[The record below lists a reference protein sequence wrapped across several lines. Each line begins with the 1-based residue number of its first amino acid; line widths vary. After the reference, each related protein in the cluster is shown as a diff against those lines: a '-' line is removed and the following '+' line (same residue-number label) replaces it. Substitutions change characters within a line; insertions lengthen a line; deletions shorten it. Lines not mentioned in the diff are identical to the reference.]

1 MAQQRVVITGL
12 GTINPTG
19 HNVAESWDSITN
31 GRSGIG
37 PITNFDISNFL
48 VKVAGEVKNFD
59 PAKFMEPR
67 EARRRDRYQQFASIA
82 AKEALAQSGLEI
94 TPQNAQRVAVLI
106 SSAVGGIKAFQ
117 DAVKAIFEPG
127 VGPRRVNPFTIPML
141 MSNGAGGLV
150 AIDVGAKGP
159 NFSIA
164 SACASA
170 NDGMGVAWHMIRSGM
185 VDAAITGGSDATVW
199 EVGIASF
206 DRLGAM
212 SHRTESVPQP
222 FDIERDGVVMG
233 EGAGVLVIESLA
245 HAQARGANILAELA
259 GYGATADAYHITAP
273 AEDGAMG
280 AAAMQQ
286 ALDAAELNAEDLD
299 YISAHG
305 TGTPLNDA
313 SETAGV
319 KRAFGARAYDIP
331 ISSTKS
337 MTGHMMGATGAVEA
351 VFCVQAINTGVVP
364 PTINYHTPDPAC
376 DLDYVPNTARELK
389 VDAAISNAF
398 GFGGHN
404 AVLAFKRFVD

>member
-1 MAQQRVVITGL
+1 MAQRVVITGL

-19 HNVAESWDSITN
+19 HNVQQSWDNITN

-48 VKVAGEVKNFD
+48 VKVAGEVKDFD
-59 PAKFMEPR
+59 PAKFMEAR

-94 TPQNAQRVAVLI
+94 TPQNAPRVAVLI

-117 DAVKAIFEPG
+117 DAVQAIFE
-127 VGPRRVNPFTIPML
+127 VGPRKVNPFTIPML
-141 MSNGAGGLV
+141 MSNGAGGLI
-150 AIDVGAKGP
+150 AIDIGAKGP

-185 VDAAITGGSDATVW
+185 VDAAVTGGSDSTVW

-212 SHRTESVPQP
+212 SHRTENVPQP
-222 FDIERDGVVMG
+222 FDLERDGVVMG
-233 EGAGVLVIESLA
+233 EGAGVIVIESLE
-245 HAQARGANILAELA
+245 HAQARGAHILAELA

-273 AEDGAMG
+273 SEDGAMG

-286 ALDAAELNAEDLD
+286 ALDAAGLNAEDLD

-305 TGTPLNDA
+305 TGTPMNDA

-319 KRAFGARAYDIP
+319 KRAFGERAYQIP

-351 VFCVQAINTGVVP
+351 VFCVQAINTGVLP

-376 DLDYVPNTARELK
+376 DLDYVPNTAREVR

>member
-1 MAQQRVVITGL
+1 MAQRVVITGL

-19 HNVAESWDSITN
+19 LNVKASWDNIIN

-37 PITNFDISNFL
+37 PITNFDVSNFL
-48 VKVAGEVKNFD
+48 VKAAGQVKNFD
-59 PAKFMEPR
+59 PTQYMEAR
-67 EARRRDRYQQFASIA
+67 EARRRDPYQQFATVA
-82 AKEALAQSGLEI
+82 AKEALAHSGLEI
-94 TPQNAQRVAVLI
+94 TPANAPRVAVLM
-106 SSAVGGIKAFQ
+106 SSAVGGIKALQ
-117 DAVKAIFEPG
+117 DGVQAILE
-127 VGPRRVNPFTIPML
+127 VGPRKVNPFTIPML
-141 MSNGAGGLV
+141 MPNGAGGLI
-150 AIDVGAKGP
+150 AIDIGAKGP

-170 NDGMGVAWHMIRSGM
+170 NDGMGIAWHMVRSGM
-185 VDAAITGGSDATVW
+185 IDAAITGGSDSTIW
-199 EVGIASF
+199 EIGIAAF

-212 SHRTESVPQP
+212 SHRTEGLPQP
-222 FDIERDGVVMG
+222 FDLERDGVVMG
-233 EGAGVLVIESLA
+233 EGAGAIVIESLE
-245 HAQARGANILAELA
+245 HAQARGATILAELA

-273 AEDGAMG
+273 SADGVTG

-286 ALDAAELNAEDLD
+286 ALDAAGLNAEDLD

-305 TGTPLNDA
+305 TGTVLNDA
-313 SETAGV
+313 SETAAI
-319 KRAFGARAYDIP
+319 KHAFGQRAYQIP

-364 PTINYHTPDPAC
+364 PTINYRTPDPVC
-376 DLDYVPNTARELK
+376 DLDYVPNAAREVR

>member
-1 MAQQRVVITGL
+1 MARRVVITGL

-19 HNVAESWDSITN
+19 HNVKASWDNITN

-37 PITNFDISNFL
+37 LITNFDTSNFL
-48 VKVAGEVKNFD
+48 VKAAGEVKNFD

-67 EARRRDRYQQFASIA
+67 EARRRDRYQQFATVA
-82 AKEALAQSGLEI
+82 AREALAQSGLEI
-94 TPQNAQRVAVLI
+94 TPANAPRVAVLI

-117 DAVKAIFEPG
+117 DGVRATFEE
-127 VGPRRVNPFTIPML
+127 GPRKVNPFTIPML
-141 MSNGAGGLV
+141 MPNGAGGLV
-150 AIDVGAKGP
+150 GIDIGAKGP

-170 NDGMGVAWHMIRSGM
+170 NDGMGIAWYLVASGM
-185 VDAAITGGSDATVW
+185 IDAAITGGSDATVV
-199 EVGIASF
+199 EIGISAF

-212 SHRTESVPQP
+212 SHRSDGVPQP
-222 FDIERDGVVMG
+222 FDADRDGVVMG
-233 EGAGVLVIESLA
+233 EGAGVLVIEALE
-245 HAQARGANILAELA
+245 HAQARGAHILAELA

-273 AEDGAMG
+273 SETGEMG

-286 ALDAAELNAEDLD
+286 ALDAAGLNGEDLD

-319 KRAFGARAYDIP
+319 KRAFGERAYSIP

-351 VFCVQAINTGVVP
+351 VFCVQVINTGVVP

-376 DLDYVPNTARELK
+376 DLDYVPNTAREVK